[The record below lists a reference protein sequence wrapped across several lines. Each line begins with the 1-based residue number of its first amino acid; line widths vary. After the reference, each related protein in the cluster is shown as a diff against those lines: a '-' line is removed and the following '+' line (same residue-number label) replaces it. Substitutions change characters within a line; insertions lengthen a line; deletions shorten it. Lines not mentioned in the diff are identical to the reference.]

1 LLLPLLAASSTFAQI
16 EPSIEAHGGVA
27 KWKSYR
33 SLEFDQTWTSARGV
47 KKDHQL
53 FDLHSRNGVITSDK
67 YTLGASNG
75 EVWIKPALDALGGTP
90 PRFYM
95 WTPFYFFA
103 MPFVFG
109 DPGVVQEALG
119 KKTFQGQEYD
129 AVKITFKKG
138 TGDSADDFY
147 VAYIDPSSRQLKLV
161 IYVVTYS
168 ALRKGKPMD
177 QLEPHALVFDEWQG
191 RGRPARPEAL
201 LFLRLEKR
209 TDRGRTARRD
219 GVFECEVR
227 RKVARRGNVQQA
239 RRRGRRA
246 ARVGAAATYRV
257 TAARWRPCR
266 PRKLKTSG
274 RL

>member
-1 LLLPLLAASSTFAQI
+1 MKPLSLSRLLLLPLLAASSTFAQI

-129 AVKITFKKG
+129 AVKITFQKG

-177 QLEPHALVFDEWQG
+177 QLEPHALVFDEWQDAAG
-191 RGRPARPEAL
+191 
-201 LFLRLEKR
+201 LRVPKRCSFYDWKNEQIEGEPLGVMEFSNVKLGEKSP
-209 TDRGRTARRD
+209 D
-219 GVFECEVR
+219 
-227 RKVARRGNVQQA
+227 
-239 RRRGRRA
+239 
-246 ARVGAAATYRV
+246 AATFSKPADAV
-257 TAARWRPCR
+257 VAP
-266 PRKLKTSG
+266 LE
-274 RL
+274 